1 MVVAVVGVGNS
12 GAHAAHALR
21 RLRPG
26 VALALI
32 DRDRDK
38 AIAMAAILGE
48 DATVAESLTALG
60 EPPEIVLLC
69 VPTGLHRT
77 LAETALGRGAHVV
90 SIGDSI
96 ADVRTL
102 LALDGRARSADRAVV
117 TGAGFSPGL
126 SCVLARHAAALF
138 DEVHEITVA
147 KSGTGG
153 PDCARQHHRSLYD
166 SRWEWRDGRWLR
178 LQGGSGRRLAWFPEP
193 IGALDCYRAAL
204 AEPFLLQ
211 RAFAG
216 SRRVSA
222 RVAATRRDR
231 LTGWLP
237 MLRPPHPD
245 GGPGGLRVE
254 MWGERNGVVEVVVY
268 GAADHPARVAGS
280 LAAVVAGGLL
290 DGTLPSGRAY
300 GLAEVVDPTATLTAL
315 ASLGVVASVF
325 EGAA

>member
-26 VALALI
+26 VSLALI

-38 AIAMAAILGE
+38 AQAMAAILGE
-48 DATVAESLTALG
+48 DAMVADSLTTLG
-60 EPPEIVLLC
+60 EEPEVVLLC
-69 VPTGLHRT
+69 VPAGLHRA
-77 LAETALGRGAHVV
+77 LAEVALGRGAHVV

-102 LALDGRARSADRAVV
+102 LALDGRAGTAGRAVV
-117 TGAGFSPGL
+117 AGAGFSPGM
-126 SCVLARHAAALF
+126 SCVLARHASTLF

-153 PDCARQHHRSLYD
+153 PDCARQHHRSL
-166 SRWEWRDGRWLR
+166 SAASWEWRERRWLR
-178 LQGGSGRRLAWFPEP
+178 LPGSSGRRLAWFPEP

-211 RAFAG
+211 RAFAD

-237 MLRPPHPD
+237 MLRPPHAD

-280 LAAVVAGGLL
+280 MAAVVAAGLL
-290 DGTLPSGRAY
+290 DGSLPSGRAY
-300 GLAEVVDPTATLTAL
+300 GLAEVVDPVPTLTAL
-315 ASLGVVASVF
+315 ATLGVVASAF
-325 EGAA
+325 EGAT